1 VEGSGAIEF
10 VGEEGRGTL
19 TFSIIVGFL
28 AWNKSLNVRGS
39 HLERK
44 YIGKLKKKK
53 KPKKGRYRINEEG
66 KLLFGDAKN
75 FPFLSSSFPLPFFCF
90 SFLLTSRINRVKKNY
105 FFFTNVVL
113 IFFK

>member
-19 TFSIIVGFL
+19 TFSIMVGFL

-53 KPKKGRYRINEEG
+53 TRRKEGIESMKKANCCLVTQRTFLFC
-66 KLLFGDAKN
+66 LL
-75 FPFLSSSFPLPFFCF
+75 PSLFPLPFFCF
-90 SFLLTSRINRVKKNY
+90 SFLLTSRINRIKKN
-105 FFFTNVVL
+105 
-113 IFFK
+113 

>member
-19 TFSIIVGFL
+19 TFSIMVGFL

-75 FPFLSSSFPLPFFCF
+75 FPFLSSSFPLPSSLFPSSAFPFFLHHV
-90 SFLLTSRINRVKKNY
+90 STG
-105 FFFTNVVL
+105 
-113 IFFK
+113 

>member
-19 TFSIIVGFL
+19 TFSIMVGFL

-53 KPKKGRYRINEEG
+53 TKKGRYRINEEG

-75 FPFLSSSFPLPFFCF
+75 FPFLSSSFPLPSSLFPSSAFPFFLHHV
-90 SFLLTSRINRVKKNY
+90 STG
-105 FFFTNVVL
+105 
-113 IFFK
+113 